1 MCYLLETRIIFI
13 QMYIEKKPTM
23 IYTYI
28 GMHLH
33 PYLGKVEHSELWLI
47 EPILSALTARV
58 KTS

>member
-1 MCYLLETRIIFI
+1 
-13 QMYIEKKPTM
+13 MYIEKKPTM

-47 EPILSALTARV
+47 EPILSALTINIYS
-58 KTS
+58 KS